1 MRTKLQL
8 ISAAFVSLLAGC
20 GEAPTDSA
28 PASKMATGSA
38 PMEAKLANQTDEG
51 KSLAPV
57 EVNLTNRQI
66 VRNGQI
72 ELRVADIEAAEKK
85 IQDIVKQAG
94 GFVSD
99 SASSNLASE
108 NSTVNLTSRV
118 PVARFDDTLTAL
130 AELGTVLSK
139 STSAT
144 DVTGQVA
151 DMDARLKVMRAQEEV
166 YLRTMHQSNN
176 MKDTISVQDQLMQ
189 LRERIEGTEAQ
200 LKSQRE
206 QAAFSTIKVT
216 IVSATRP
223 MAAAKADNWMV
234 DSFVDSRNGL
244 MVVVSFLGRIAI
256 SLAVFAPLWAP
267 VALGAWWWSRRR
279 RRLVPPVITH

>member
-1 MRTKLQL
+1 MRTQLLL

-20 GEAPTDSA
+20 GEAPSESA
-28 PASKMATGSA
+28 AASKAAPSSA
-38 PMEAKLANQTDEG
+38 PMEAKLANQTDES
-51 KSLAPV
+51 KALAQV

-72 ELRVADIEAAEKK
+72 ELRVADLEAAEKK
-85 IQDIVKQAG
+85 AQAIVKGAG

-99 SASSNLASE
+99 SASSNLAAE
-108 NSTVNLTSRV
+108 NSTLNLTSRV
-118 PVARFDDTLTAL
+118 PVARFDATLAAL

-166 YLRTMHQSNN
+166 YLRTMRQSGN
-176 MKDTISVQDQLMQ
+176 MKDTITVQDQLMQ

-267 VALGAWWWSRRR
+267 VALAAWWWNRRR
-279 RRLVPPVITH
+279 RRLVPPVIQN